1 MHYEDLE
8 LCRYHSG
15 PLDTDSWHVPLR
27 AIGWLESGHPY
38 NRGPRPIALVEQIN
52 ALVDNAE
59 RVFQQYHFRG
69 FHDCT
74 ICELGD
80 PAARL
85 ARSHIN
91 LLIPSKRTVF
101 ACPAAIVHYLSVHSY
116 LPPSDFVIAV
126 QDCPPYG
133 SPQYF
138 ELLREAND
146 GFPVPMV
153 TWDEYLIEQRKVTD
167 GLIRRRQ
174 TRLGT
179 GPKE

>member
-15 PLDTDSWHVPLR
+15 PLDSDSWHVPLC
-27 AIGWLESGHPY
+27 AIGWLEGGHPY
-38 NRGPRPIALVEQIN
+38 HRGPTPIALVEQIN
-52 ALVDNAE
+52 
-59 RVFQQYHFRG
+59 
-69 FHDCT
+69 
-74 ICELGD
+74 
-80 PAARL
+80 
-85 ARSHIN
+85 
-91 LLIPSKRTVF
+91 
-101 ACPAAIVHYLSVHSY
+101 SY
-116 LPPSDFVIAV
+116 LPPSDFVSAAR
-126 QDCPPYG
+126 DCPPYG

-167 GLIRRRQ
+167 ELLRRRQ

-179 GPKE
+179 GPEE